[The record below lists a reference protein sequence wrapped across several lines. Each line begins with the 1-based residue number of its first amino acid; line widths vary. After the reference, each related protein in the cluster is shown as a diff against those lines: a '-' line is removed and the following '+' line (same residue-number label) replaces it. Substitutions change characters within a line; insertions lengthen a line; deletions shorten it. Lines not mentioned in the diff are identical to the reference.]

1 MDMSASSYGSGF
13 IVTEGDPSL
22 GNLVGCGPTTA
33 APA

>member
-1 MDMSASSYGSGF
+1 MDMSASWYSGSF